1 MDYLDI
7 SEIPDRIEDVIDDKS
22 VDCETEKKD
31 EVLTL
36 IGKNW
41 RDIDHRKSSMRGV
54 LLKS

>member
-41 RDIDHRKSSMRGV
+41 RDIDHRKSSMREV
-54 LLKS
+54 LRKS